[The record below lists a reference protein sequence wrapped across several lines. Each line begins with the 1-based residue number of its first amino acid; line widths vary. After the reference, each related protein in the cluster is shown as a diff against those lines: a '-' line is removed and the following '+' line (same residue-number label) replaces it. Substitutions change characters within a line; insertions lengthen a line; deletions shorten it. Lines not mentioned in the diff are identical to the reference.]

1 VVSKAWEG
9 VSELPGGAG
18 EVSGRTGHLVG
29 GPAGKAG
36 LGDHAGARRSEGALS
51 DGTCAGG
58 RERALGVV
66 AGRAGAGPR
75 RRADAELARAVRGC
89 GSATG
94 SCGGGG
100 GGGGGRA

>member
-1 VVSKAWEG
+1 MSSRLGLEKSADA
-9 VSELPGGAG
+9 PGTSWGGRAG
-18 EVSGRTGHLVG
+18 S
-29 GPAGKAG
+29 AG
-36 LGDHAGARRSEGALS
+36 LGDHAGAQRSEGALS

-75 RRADAELARAVRGC
+75 RRADAELARAVCGC

-100 GGGGGRA
+100 GSGA